1 MQLPIDNQSVKNIAK
16 RCDMFFVLGS
26 RNSSNSVRL
35 VEVAE
40 QTGCRHA
47 ELIHSESVIPFEKI
61 KNCKTIGVSS
71 GASAPEVLVED
82 FINRL
87 KENFKIKIEEVEIIK
102 ENVVF
107 RVPAKLN

>member
-1 MQLPIDNQSVKNIAK
+1 MS
-16 RCDMFFVLGS
+16 
-26 RNSSNSVRL
+26 
-35 VEVAE
+35 
-40 QTGCRHA
+40 TCR
-47 ELIHSESVIPFEKI
+47 IHSESVIPFEKI

>member
-1 MQLPIDNQSVKNIAK
+1 
-16 RCDMFFVLGS
+16 MFFVLGS

-40 QTGCRHA
+40 QTGCPHA

-61 KNCKTIGVSS
+61 QNCKTIGVSS
-71 GASAPEVLVED
+71 GASAPEILVEN
-82 FINRL
+82 FINKL
-87 KENFKIKIEEVEIIK
+87 KDNFKIKIEEVEIIK

-107 RVPAKLN
+107 KVPAKLN

>member
-1 MQLPIDNQSVKNIAK
+1 
-16 RCDMFFVLGS
+16 MFFVLGS

-40 QTGCRHA
+40 QTGCQYA

-61 KNCKTIGVSS
+61 QNCKIIGISS
-71 GASAPEVLVED
+71 GASAPEVLVEN
-82 FINRL
+82 FINEL

-102 ENVVF
+102 ENIVF
-107 RVPAKLN
+107 KVPAKLN